1 MTPAPLLHVAI
12 IPDGNRRW
20 AKKQGLAAWRGHETS
35 AENFRTLLD
44 AAEKDGRIGTLTFWC
59 FSTENWKRDKN
70 EVEKLMGML
79 EKYLRTERAELKRKG
94 IRVAHSG
101 RTDRLSPALTKMLDE
116 IQQDTP
122 VGSRLTLHL
131 AIDYGGRDEV
141 TRAIRRLDGAEPTEE
156 AIRAHLDHPELPDI
170 DLIIR
175 TSGERR
181 TSNFCLWQSTYA
193 EWMFS
198 PKLFPEFGTEDLK
211 NALDAFGDR
220 SRRFGA

>member
-1 MTPAPLLHVAI
+1 MTLNPLLHVAI

-20 AKKQGLAAWRGHETS
+20 AKAQGLAAWRGHEAST
-35 AENFRTLLD
+35 ENFRTLLD
-44 AAEKDGRIGTLTFWC
+44 CAEQDGRVGVLTFWC
-59 FSTENWKRDKN
+59 FSTENWKRDRG
-70 EVEKLMGML
+70 EVNKLMAML
-79 EKYLRTERAELKRKG
+79 EKYLRTERAEMKKKS

-101 RTDRLSPALTKMLDE
+101 RTDRLPPALTTMLEE

-122 VGSRLTLHL
+122 VGARFTLHL

-141 TRAIRRLDGAEPTEE
+141 TRAVTRLNGAEPTEE

-193 EWMFS
+193 EWIFS
-198 PKLFPEFGTEDLK
+198 PKLFPEFGTGDLK
-211 NALDAFGDR
+211 DALDAFGDR
-220 SRRFGA
+220 KRRFGA